1 MHLIKTRCSGFDE
14 SRTKKGGQQR
24 LSSTTQWTLSL
35 RNAKP
40 RPTSKQRLS
49 NSRNANARESPLR
62 VPQTQLAFHPR
73 AERNVSVIAV
83 CIGNPYYSP
92 LASHCR
98 SAAPT
103 PIGFAEIVSD
113 CLPIIHARFHSRV

>member
-49 NSRNANARESPLR
+49 DSRNANARESPLR

-83 CIGNPYYSP
+83 CICNHIIRPSLVTAEAQP
-92 LASHCR
+92 QLQPVLLRLLA
-98 SAAPT
+98 
-103 PIGFAEIVSD
+103 IGSQ
-113 CLPIIHARFHSRV
+113 